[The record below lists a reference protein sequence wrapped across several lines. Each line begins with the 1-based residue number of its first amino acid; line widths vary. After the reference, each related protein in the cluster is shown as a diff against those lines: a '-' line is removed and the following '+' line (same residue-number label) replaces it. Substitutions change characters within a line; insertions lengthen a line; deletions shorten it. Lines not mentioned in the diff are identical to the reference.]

1 MVYFSV
7 LIPRF
12 NVLCT
17 LSDYTRLTKW
27 NLFVTEISSA
37 KVITVC
43 CIRSYC
49 ICSNRYFSRFSR
61 DMWNYVDVLI
71 LLVYILIIV
80 LRIVTV
86 ARGGNIY
93 HNRLLEIVHY
103 FYGINTLFLIVRFS
117 SILELNAV
125 VGPLQ
130 LALFRMC
137 VDLFII
143 IVQFS
148 FIIFAFSMAITKCY
162 RAGIS
167 FDTPQSDDQYQQTN
181 VTNHE
186 P

>member
-1 MVYFSV
+1 
-7 LIPRF
+7 
-12 NVLCT
+12 
-17 LSDYTRLTKW
+17 
-27 NLFVTEISSA
+27 
-37 KVITVC
+37 
-43 CIRSYC
+43 
-49 ICSNRYFSRFSR
+49 
-61 DMWNYVDVLI
+61 MWNYVDVLTLI
-71 LLVYILIIV
+71 VYVFIIV

-93 HNRLLEIVHY
+93 HNRLLEIAHY

-143 IVQFS
+143 LVQFS
-148 FIIFAFSMAITKCY
+148 FIICAFSMAITKCY

-167 FDTPQSDDQYQQTN
+167 FDAPQSADQYQQTN
-181 VTNHE
+181 VTKHE